1 MNRPSVACMTALIL
15 VSLAQVPAHACGES
29 MFRVGF
35 GVNLPPARVK
45 NPISIAIFKASDIDP
60 DVFFDDANTSSKLV
74 KVGHRV
80 SLVSTGSVADDSPQ
94 SFDVVI
100 VRVDEIDS
108 AREALGAR
116 ATGATFLP
124 VYENPGSVKDKQ
136 SLSLPASASLRQ
148 ILAVLQLAT
157 VVATSS

>member
-1 MNRPSVACMTALIL
+1 MYRPSVTCMTALIL

-45 NPISIAIFKASDIDP
+45 NPVSIAIFKASDIDP
-60 DVFFDDANTSSKLV
+60 DVFFDDANMSSKLV
-74 KVGHRV
+74 KVGHLV
-80 SLVSTGSVADDSPQ
+80 SLVSTGAVAGDSPQ

-124 VYENPGSVKDKQ
+124 VYEGFGSVKDKQ
-136 SLSLPASASLRQ
+136 SLSLPASATLRQ
-148 ILAVLQLAT
+148 ILAVLQRAT
-157 VVATSS
+157 VATSS